1 MVRRAIGADPLA
13 EEEALVFL
21 AAPRTASLCE
31 KHHCFFAEYSHN
43 GNVIVACVASLEL
56 RNLKVELQTEF
67 FWDAPTI

>member
-21 AAPRTASLCE
+21 AAPRTASLRE

-43 GNVIVACVASLEL
+43 GNVIVAYVASLE
-56 RNLKVELQTEF
+56 
-67 FWDAPTI
+67 